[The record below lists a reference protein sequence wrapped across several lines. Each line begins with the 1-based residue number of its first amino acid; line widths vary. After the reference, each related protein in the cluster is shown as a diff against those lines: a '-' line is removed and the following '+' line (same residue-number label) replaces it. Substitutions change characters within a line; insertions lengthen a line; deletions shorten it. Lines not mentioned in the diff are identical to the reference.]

1 VTRLGERHEIPERF
15 DIDHDAEK
23 VLSETK
29 FSIGLYQREPL
40 RWRFRALTDHEQLML
55 STLQI
60 LLPVFGLIF
69 AGFACRKRNLLGPA
83 AASELNRFVVW
94 LALPALL
101 FDSMAHATWQ
111 ELDQPAFIAT
121 FSLACAVVFV
131 LILAARLMSGR
142 HLADASVDA
151 IAGSYPN
158 TGYIGFPLLMIVF
171 GRASLTPTTIATIL
185 VACVLF
191 SIAIILIEVGLQT
204 ERAPHRL
211 GLKVVGALV
220 RNPLIVSP
228 IVGVLFS
235 AAHVTMPASAE
246 TFLKL
251 LGGAASP
258 CALVSLGLFLA
269 EKRPS
274 GTTQREALMLTAT
287 KLIVQPAL
295 TWWLAARVFTLPP
308 TLVQM
313 AVILAALPTGTGPY
327 MLAEFY
333 RREAHITSRT
343 ILLSTLGSL
352 VTLSLLLVSI
362 RHGG

>member
-1 VTRLGERHEIPERF
+1 
-15 DIDHDAEK
+15 
-23 VLSETK
+23 
-29 FSIGLYQREPL
+29 
-40 RWRFRALTDHEQLML
+40 ML
-55 STLQI
+55 STLEI

-69 AGFACRKRNLLGPA
+69 AGFVCRKRGLLGPT

-101 FDSMAHATWQ
+101 FDIMAHATWHQ
-111 ELDQPAFIAT
+111 LYQPAFVAT
-121 FSLACAVVFV
+121 FALSCAGVFV
-131 LILAARLMSGR
+131 LILAVRLLSGR

-158 TGYIGFPLLMIVF
+158 TGYIGFPLCMIAF
-171 GRASLTPTTIATIL
+171 GPVSLTPTTIATIL

-191 SIAIILIEVGLQT
+191 AIAIVLIEVGLQA

-211 GLKVVGALV
+211 ALKVVGSLA

-228 IVGVLFS
+228 VVGVLVAS
-235 AAHVTMPASAE
+235 AHVTLPQSAE

-269 EKRPS
+269 EKRESQTEVGKS
-274 GTTQREALMLTAT
+274 GTSLLLTGT
-287 KLIVQPAL
+287 KLLLQPAL
-295 TWWLAARVFTLPP
+295 TWWLAARVFALSPL
-308 TLVQM
+308 LVEM
-313 AVILAALPTGTGPY
+313 AVVLAALPTGTGPF

-352 VTLSLLLVSI
+352 VTLSLLLLYM
-362 RHGG
+362 RHGA

>member
-1 VTRLGERHEIPERF
+1 
-15 DIDHDAEK
+15 
-23 VLSETK
+23 
-29 FSIGLYQREPL
+29 
-40 RWRFRALTDHEQLML
+40 ML
-55 STLQI
+55 STLEI

-69 AGFACRKRNLLGPA
+69 AGFVCRKRGLLGPT

-101 FDSMAHATWQ
+101 FDIMAHATWHQ
-111 ELDQPAFIAT
+111 LYQPAFVAT
-121 FSLACAVVFV
+121 FALSCAAVFL
-131 LILAARLMSGR
+131 LILAVRLLSGR

-158 TGYIGFPLLMIVF
+158 TGYIGFPLCMIAF
-171 GRASLTPTTIATIL
+171 GPVSQTPTTIATIL

-191 SIAIILIEVGLQT
+191 AIAIVLIEVGLQT

-211 GLKVVGALV
+211 ALKVVGSLA

-228 IVGVLFS
+228 IVGVLVAS
-235 AAHVTMPASAE
+235 VHVTLPQSAE

-269 EKRPS
+269 EKREGQAKATKNGAS
-274 GTTQREALMLTAT
+274 LLLTAT
-287 KLIVQPAL
+287 KLLLQPAL
-295 TWWLAARVFTLPP
+295 TWWLAARVFALSPM
-308 TLVQM
+308 LVEM
-313 AVILAALPTGTGPY
+313 AVVLAALPTGTGPF

-352 VTLSLLLVSI
+352 VTLSLLLLFM
-362 RHGG
+362 RHGA

>member
-1 VTRLGERHEIPERF
+1 
-15 DIDHDAEK
+15 
-23 VLSETK
+23 
-29 FSIGLYQREPL
+29 
-40 RWRFRALTDHEQLML
+40 ML
-55 STLQI
+55 STLEI
-60 LLPVFGLIF
+60 LLPVFGLIL
-69 AGFACRKRNLLGPA
+69 AGFACRRRGLLGPT

-101 FDSMAHATWQ
+101 FDIMAHTTWQ
-111 ELDQPAFIAT
+111 QLDQPAFIGT
-121 FSLACAVVFV
+121 FALTCAGVFV
-131 LILAARLMSGR
+131 LILVMRLLNGR

-151 IAGSYPN
+151 IAAAYPN
-158 TGYIGFPLLMIVF
+158 TGYIGFPLCMIVI
-171 GRASLTPTTIATIL
+171 GTASLTPTTIATIL

-191 SIAIILIEVGLQT
+191 SIAIVLIEVGLQT

-211 GLKVVGALV
+211 AMKVIGSLA
-220 RNPLIVSP
+220 RNPLIVAP
-228 IVGVLFS
+228 IVGAAMAV
-235 AAHVTMPASAE
+235 AHVAMPASAE

-269 EKRPS
+269 EKRPAGERS
-274 GTTQREALMLTAT
+274 RDALLLSAV
-287 KLIVQPAL
+287 KLVLQPAVA
-295 TWWLAARVFTLPP
+295 WWLAARVFALPV

-313 AVILAALPTGTGPY
+313 AVMLAALPTGTGPY

-352 VTLSLLLVSI
+352 VTLSFLLVYVHRS
-362 RHGG
+362 GA

>member
-1 VTRLGERHEIPERF
+1 
-15 DIDHDAEK
+15 
-23 VLSETK
+23 
-29 FSIGLYQREPL
+29 
-40 RWRFRALTDHEQLML
+40 ML
-55 STLQI
+55 STLEI

-69 AGFACRKRNLLGPA
+69 AGFVCRKRGLLGPT

-101 FDSMAHATWQ
+101 FDIMAHATWHQ
-111 ELDQPAFIAT
+111 LYQPAFVAT
-121 FSLACAVVFV
+121 FALSCAGVFV
-131 LILAARLMSGR
+131 LILAVRLLSGR

-158 TGYIGFPLLMIVF
+158 TGYIGFPLCMIAF
-171 GRASLTPTTIATIL
+171 GPVSQTPTTIATIL

-191 SIAIILIEVGLQT
+191 AIAIVLIEVGLQT

-211 GLKVVGALV
+211 ALKVVGSLA

-228 IVGVLFS
+228 IVGVLLAS
-235 AAHVTMPASAE
+235 VHVTLPQSAE

-269 EKRPS
+269 EKRES
-274 GTTQREALMLTAT
+274 QTEAGKPGASLLLTGT
-287 KLIVQPAL
+287 KLLLQPAL
-295 TWWLAARVFTLPP
+295 TWWLAARVFTLSPL
-308 TLVQM
+308 LVEM
-313 AVILAALPTGTGPY
+313 AVVLAALPTGTGPF

-343 ILLSTLGSL
+343 ILLSTVGSL
-352 VTLSLLLVSI
+352 VTLSLLLLFM
-362 RHGG
+362 RHGA